1 MTTDGGRPAT
11 APSAAGVDRPT
22 SATSSR
28 RVLLWVRLLVGA
40 GFMYQGVSRILEM
53 RAAADLFASHTGWQ
67 GWPLVGSMRPLE
79 LVLWLAL
86 VEFGLGVFLFC
97 GLLTRALGAVG
108 VLGAGAVVVA
118 LGLAGGPLPAL
129 LLLGSAVVLARG
141 GGGGT
146 MDATLGKMQRHSIE
160 REAERARE
168 RAAAR
173 AAKEAGD

>member
-1 MTTDGGRPAT
+1 
-11 APSAAGVDRPT
+11 
-22 SATSSR
+22 
-28 RVLLWVRLLVGA
+28 
-40 GFMYQGVSRILEM
+40 MYQGVSHILEM
-53 RAAADLFASHTGWQ
+53 RAAADLFATHTGWQ

-108 VLGAGAVVVA
+108 VLVVGALVAV
-118 LGLAGGPLPAL
+118 LGFAGGALSLL
-129 LLLGSAVVLARG
+129 LLLGSAAVLARG

-146 MDATLGKMQRHSIE
+146 MDATLGKMQRRSIE
-160 REAERARE
+160 RAAE

-173 AAKEAGD
+173 AAAAKEPGARTP